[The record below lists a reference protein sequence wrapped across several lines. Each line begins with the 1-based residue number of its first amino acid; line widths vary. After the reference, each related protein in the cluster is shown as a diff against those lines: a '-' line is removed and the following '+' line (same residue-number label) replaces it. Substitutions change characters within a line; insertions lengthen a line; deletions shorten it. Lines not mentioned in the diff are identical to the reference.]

1 MVYRLA
7 RYCFI
12 LSLCFFS
19 SLLKAQENGHKIQV
33 LVKDIGILGLASHDL
48 FSWDRKQGVSK
59 ENGRLDL
66 STIFA
71 NDKDGNLIGNNWYE
85 AAYWQTG
92 GNKKNSEN
100 APVYTITQLIIE
112 RFKTYLQEEALEPDQ
127 ARKKVVADFHQ
138 ALKPSVERMLGI
150 SYPSVAK
157 RGAVTNQEQAAY
169 RVFHD
174 ILPAHI
180 RLDNGNTLNI
190 TDIDSAETLLT
201 EAELSRPIRY
211 YDGEYDPEYNK
222 IRVHTI
228 RLFGFD
234 VKDININ
241 LEQLDGDFINTYGQH
256 FNQKDSLQELCDF
269 ANGHCE
275 VGSISFIRHIQE
287 MFEKAQCK
295 YNVDGDINPWIPANI
310 ECF

>member
-1 MVYRLA
+1 MVHQLKFLG
-7 RYCFI
+7 FI
-12 LSLCFFS
+12 FSLCLFS
-19 SLLKAQENGHKIQV
+19 SSLFAQEKDPTRRI
-33 LVKDIGILGLASHDL
+33 LVKDIGILGLASHDM
-48 FSWDRKQGVSK
+48 FSWDRDDEISR

-66 STIFA
+66 STVFA
-71 NDKDGNLIGNNWYE
+71 NDKEGKLITNDWYE
-85 AAYWQTG
+85 AGYWQTG

-100 APVYTITQLIIE
+100 APVYTITQLVIE
-112 RFKTYLQEEALEPDQ
+112 RFKSYLQDEGLNPNE

-150 SYPSVAK
+150 SYPNMAK

-174 ILPAHI
+174 ILPAYI
-180 RLDNGNTLNI
+180 SLDNGDRLKI
-190 TDIDSAETLLT
+190 TDIDSAETLLS
-201 EAELSRPIRY
+201 ESELSRTIKH

-228 RLFGFD
+228 RLLGFD
-234 VKDININ
+234 IKDININ
-241 LEQLDGDFINTYGQH
+241 LEQLDGEFINTYGEH
-256 FNQKDSLQELCDF
+256 FNQKDALQELCDF

-275 VGSISFIRHIQE
+275 VNNLSFIGHIHD

-295 YNVDGDINPWIPANI
+295 YNVDGSLNLWIPANI
-310 ECF
+310 ECL